1 MPDVKNPNFNFIIFY
16 EEFAEE
22 IRNYLGRKGNWKIEL
37 LDLINEKFGCKATNI
52 MFI

>member
-22 IRNYLGRKGNWKIEL
+22 IEDYLGPEGNWKMEL
-37 LDLINEKFGCKATNI
+37 LELINKKFGCEATKI
-52 MFI
+52 IFI